1 MPGGAT
7 FGVDDGGCVS
17 SAQVVPLAGTVRSTR
32 YLTTASVA
40 QALRPHGITP
50 TQYNVLR
57 ILRGAGEDGLCRHEV
72 GERLVR
78 RVPDVTRL
86 LDRMEDSSLIARR
99 RGEDDRRYV
108 ATYITAKGLGL
119 LATIDKEICH
129 IHEQQI
135 GHVDARRLRV
145 LIDVLAE
152 VRARG

>member
-1 MPGGAT
+1 MR
-7 FGVDDGGCVS
+7 
-17 SAQVVPLAGTVRSTR
+17 SALQAELKQSKPFKSLQEEALLSITR
-32 YLTTASVA
+32 TSAVLEHAVA

-57 ILRGAGEDGLCRHEV
+57 ILRGAGQDGLCRQEV

-86 LDRMEDSSLIARR
+86 LDRMEDSGLIARR

-108 ATYITAKGLGL
+108 ATYIAAKGLSL
-119 LATIDKEICH
+119 LATIDKEICD
-129 IHEQQI
+129 IHQRQI
-135 GHVDARRLRV
+135 GHVDARSLKV
-145 LIDVLAE
+145 LIDVLAK

>member
-1 MPGGAT
+1 MR
-7 FGVDDGGCVS
+7 
-17 SAQVVPLAGTVRSTR
+17 SALQTELKQNKPFKSLQEEALLSITR
-32 YLTTASVA
+32 TAAVLEHAVA

-57 ILRGAGEDGLCRHEV
+57 ILRGAGQDGLCRHEV

-86 LDRMEDSSLIARR
+86 LDRMEDGALIARR

-108 ATYITAKGLGL
+108 ATYITAKGLSL
-119 LATIDKEICH
+119 LATIDNEICA
-129 IHEQQI
+129 IHQQQI
-135 GHVDARRLRV
+135 GHVDGRSLKV
-145 LIDVLAE
+145 LIDVLAK